1 MPEAFRFLTAG
12 ESHGEGLT
20 AIIDGVPAGLP
31 LAEADL
37 NEDLARRQRGY
48 GRGGRMKIERDQVHI
63 SGGVRWGLTLGSPIA
78 LTIANRDWE
87 NWKATM
93 SVGPPEPG
101 AAAKQVTRPR
111 PGHADLAGAMKY
123 GHRDIRNVLERSSAR
138 ETTAR
143 VAVAGVAKRLLAEFG
158 VTILSHVTEIGGV
171 RIAADLDVTWDE
183 LARRAEASEVRCADP
198 AAAAAMIA
206 AIDAAKEKGDTLGG
220 VFEVVAL
227 GCPVGLG
234 SYVQWDRRLD
244 GRLAQAFCSIQAI
257 KGCEFGLGF
266 ETARTPGAGVH
277 AGILSEAGQGSD
289 RSANNPG
296 ARACMRRV
304 RGWVRLRGFS
314 RCTAR
319 RGGRAWRRPGSRCPC
334 WRFPTARRPRRW
346 RSPSTAGIGCWRR
359 APTAPPRCWRS
370 AAAPSATSRASWPR
384 PICAAPTS
392 CRCRRRCSPRSTP
405 PAAARPPSTTRR
417 PRTSSAPSTSRA
429 WSSWIRRSF

>member
-12 ESHGEGLT
+12 ESHGECLT
-20 AIIDGVPAGLP
+20 AIIDGVPAALP
-31 LAEADL
+31 LTEADL

-78 LTIANRDWE
+78 LTITNRDWE

-158 VTILSHVTEIGGV
+158 ITILSHVIELGGI
-171 RIAADLDVTWDE
+171 RIAPDLD
-183 LARRAEASEVRCADP
+183 LAWEEIRRRAEASEVRCADP
-198 AAAAAMIA
+198 AAEAEMIV
-206 AIDAAKEKGDTLGG
+206 AIDDAKAKGDTLGG

-244 GRLAQAFCSIQAI
+244 GRIAQALCAIQAI
-257 KGCEFGLGF
+257 KGVEFGLGF
-266 ETARTPGAGVH
+266 ETAR
-277 AGILSEAGQGSD
+277 
-289 RSANNPG
+289 
-296 ARACMRRV
+296 
-304 RGWVRLRGFS
+304 
-314 RCTAR
+314 
-319 RGGRAWRRPGSRCPC
+319 RPGSQVHDEILLDAQGG
-334 WRFPTARRPRRW
+334 F
-346 RSPSTAGIGCWRR
+346 RR
-359 APTAPPRCWRS
+359 ASNNAGGLEGGVTNGQPVVVRAAMKPLSTLRTPLRS
-370 AAAPSATSRASWPR
+370 VDVATKEAVEAVVERSDVSAV
-384 PICAAPTS
+384 
-392 CRCRRRCSPRSTP
+392 
-405 PAAARPPSTTRR
+405 PAAGVVGEAMLALALVTPFLEKFGGDSIDE
-417 PRTSSAPSTSRA
+417 
-429 WSSWIRRSF
+429 IRRNYRAYQDALRSW